1 MKILALDTT
10 ARVASAAICDDTRLI
25 SLYTQNV
32 GLTHSETM
40 LPMIEALLKHSK
52 TDINDIDLFACS
64 SGPGSFTGVRI
75 GVSVIKG
82 LAFEKNKQC
91 IGVSTLEALARN
103 VACPDGEII
112 CPVMDARR
120 NQLYSA
126 MFTYQCGALVRLSDD
141 DTVDANELA
150 CKLSSLSKP
159 VYFVGD
165 GYDIMDKMS
174 IPLKKHTQ
182 EILRYQNAYSV
193 AMAALEKYK
202 SNKNNDLCFDDSS
215 LVPEY
220 LRPSQAERTASS
232 K

>member
-10 ARVASAAICDDTRLI
+10 ARVASAAICNDTQLI

-40 LPMIEALLKHSK
+40 LPMIEALLKHSR

-103 VACPDGEII
+103 IVCPNGEII

-126 MFTYQCGALVRLSDD
+126 MFTYQEGALVRLTDD

-150 CKLSSLSKP
+150 SKLSSLSKP
-159 VYFVGD
+159 IHFVGD
-165 GYDIMDKMS
+165 GYDIMDKMPV
-174 IPLKKHTQ
+174 PLKKHTP

-202 SNKNNDLCFDDSS
+202 SNKNNDLRFDDSS

-220 LRPSQAERTASS
+220 LRPSQAERTASN

>member
-40 LPMIEALLKHSK
+40 LPMIEALLKHSR

-82 LAFEKNKQC
+82 LAFEKNKPC
-91 IGVSTLEALARN
+91 LGVSTLEALARN
-103 VACPDGEII
+103 IVCPDGEVI

-120 NQLYSA
+120 NQLYSST
-126 MFTYQCGALVRLSDD
+126 FTYKEGVLVRLTDD

-150 CKLSSLSKP
+150 INLSSLSKP
-159 VYFVGD
+159 VHFVGD
-165 GYDIMDKMS
+165 GYDIMDKMP

-193 AMAALEKYK
+193 AMTALEKYK
-202 SNKNNDLCFDDSS
+202 SNQNNDLCFDDSI

-220 LRPSQAERTASS
+220 LRPSQAERTASN